1 MTVPGK
7 PPHLTL
13 VTNTEELR
21 QRIADKIP
29 KRRRGR
35 PRKSAPTSDP
45 AKAQHAALSAAE
57 VIEKRSKAYC
67 EMEPYVCNLSHAAT
81 LAMEVSDM
89 PELFLFAVRQLDD
102 MIERFKANY
111 YAQKF
116 LPE

>member
-1 MTVPGK
+1 MTVPGN

-35 PRKSAPTSDP
+35 PRKPAPASESEV
-45 AKAQHAALSAAE
+45 ALSEKAM
-57 VIEKRSKAYC
+57 IEARSKAYRD
-67 EMEPYVCNLSHAAT
+67 MEPYVCDLSHAAT
-81 LAMEVSDM
+81 LAMEVSDL
-89 PELFLFAVRQLDD
+89 PELFLFAVNQLDD
-102 MIERFKANY
+102 MVERFKANY

-116 LPE
+116 LLE